1 MPAMNDK
8 NCEEGKRAQ
17 RRKMEEP
24 KQKQREDLHEC
35 SKSRKKQSQSRQNIT
50 VSRQDSKEINGKE
63 NNLGPQRQAGEK
75 PEKQQQDS
83 LSQVPIPV
91 EICKEDAQDK
101 SDSSSRSQQKK
112 QGKKKKKMSLG
123 KCGA

>member
-1 MPAMNDK
+1 MPVINDK
-8 NCEEGKRAQ
+8 NSEEGKRAQ

-24 KQKQREDLHEC
+24 KQKQREDLNEC
-35 SKSRKKQSQSRQNIT
+35 SKSRKQSQSRQNMT
-50 VSRQDSKEINGKE
+50 VSRQDSKEINGRE

-75 PEKQQQDS
+75 SEKQRQDS
-83 LSQVPIPV
+83 LSHVLIPV

-123 KCGA
+123 KYGA

>member
-63 NNLGPQRQAGEK
+63 NNLGPQRQ
-75 PEKQQQDS
+75 DS